1 MIISVHQPQYIP
13 WLGFFDKIKRSDCF
27 VFLDLVQYK
36 AREFQ
41 NRNKIRTKDGAMWL
55 TVPVISKGLRTQKIT
70 DVLIDNESD
79 WQNKHW
85 GSIRSNYRRAP
96 FFKRYESFFKET
108 YSLKWEKLTELNV
121 HIIKYILQ
129 ELRINTPLR
138 FESEIGTTCE
148 STERIIEL
156 CRKLNADTYLSGI
169 GGKDYLDE
177 ERFREENIKL
187 EYQYYNHPVYRQ
199 VFGEPFVAHL
209 SVIDLLFNHGEEA
222 ANFFGGKV

>member
-41 NRNKIRTKDGAMWL
+41 NRNKIRTKDGSMWL
-55 TVPVISKGLRTQKIT
+55 TVPVISKGLGRQKIA

-85 GSIRSNYRRAP
+85 GSICSNYRKAP
-96 FFKRYESFFKET
+96 FFKRHESFFKEV
-108 YSLKWEKLTELNV
+108 YSLKWEKLAELNI
-121 HIIKYILQ
+121 HINKYILK

-138 FESEIGTTCE
+138 FESEIGTAKE

-156 CRKLNADTYLSGI
+156 CRKLNADTYLSGA

-177 ERFREENIKL
+177 ARFRQENIKL
-187 EYQYYNHPVYRQ
+187 EYQHYNHPCYQQ
-199 VFGEPFVAHL
+199 VFGGEFVSHL
-209 SVIDLLFNHGEEA
+209 SVIDLLFNQGEGA
-222 ANFFGGKV
+222 ADFFGGKD